1 MKIAFT
7 NTPRGCIMF
16 HGDDI
21 MTNQRQHCTHCE
33 KSTHRDLETKKKINK
48 RLKTIEGQIRG
59 VQNMIEEDK
68 YCNDILIQLLA
79 INKSIKSVSN
89 EILRNH
95 LATCVVRD
103 IKNDDPNVM
112 DEVMELIRR
121 LN

>member
-1 MKIAFT
+1 MNKK
-7 NTPRGCIMF
+7 CEE
-16 HGDDI
+16 
-21 MTNQRQHCTHCE
+21 CTTCN
-33 KSTHRDLETKKKINK
+33 KSTHRDLETKKKLNK
-48 RLKTIEGQIRG
+48 HLKTIEGQIRG
-59 VQNMIEEDK
+59 VENMIEEDK

-95 LATCVVRD
+95 LSTCVIRD

-112 DEVMELIRR
+112 DEVMELIGR